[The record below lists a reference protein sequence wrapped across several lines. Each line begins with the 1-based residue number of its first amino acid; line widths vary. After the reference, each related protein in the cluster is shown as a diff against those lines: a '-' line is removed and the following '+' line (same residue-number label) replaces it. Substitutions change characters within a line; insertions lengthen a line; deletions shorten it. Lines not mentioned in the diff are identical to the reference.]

1 MSAATTVTSGDTA
14 RIALAAQSATAK
26 ATMAVRVPR
35 LVWLDGEPFEI
46 DGDWEV
52 CGIHLL
58 ASQTKSGH
66 SAAQSQQSA
75 CLA

>member
-26 ATMAVRVPR
+26 ATKSVRIPR

-52 CGIHLL
+52 CGIHLP
-58 ASQTKSGH
+58 ASQKKSEIET
-66 SAAQSQQSA
+66 AQSQQSA